1 MVLPVSGMGICG
13 VASRSMLTKNSL
25 LDEINKQYV
34 LTAKAKGLSQRGVLY
49 GHVFR
54 NAMLIVVAGFPAAFV
69 CVLFGSSLLIAVI
82 FSLDGLGLLGFEAAL
97 NRDYPVMFGTLYF
110 FSLLGLD
117 RKSTRLNSSH

>member
-34 LTAKAKGLSQRGVLY
+34 LTPKANGLSQRGVLY

-54 NAMLIVVAGFPAAFV
+54 NAMLIVIAGFPSAFV
-69 CVLFGSSLLIAVI
+69 AVPLTGSLVI
-82 FSLDGLGLLGFEAAL
+82 EFNFALDGLGLPGFAAAL
-97 NRDYPVMFGTLYF
+97 QRDHPVMFGCTEELRV
-110 FSLLGLD
+110 GPEWV
-117 RKSTRLNSSH
+117 STCRFRW